1 MSYRNIT
8 MNIND
13 SITSNKLLI
22 NSSLYNMSKQLNN
35 ISINNINILK
45 FRNEKSRKKSNSKNR
60 QKDLALDTEYNKHFL
75 GSKSFNNKDILFKYL
90 PSLENIDFTEINNIQ
105 NKSKLCSSHVESFSI
120 KGDYNIY
127 LLNKNDL
134 RKKNFILKENLKFL
148 LNEIKKYKNSEI
160 SYDDKLIK
168 EYENK
173 LEYFANEINKYKKD
187 IIILKEKYSEVLEE
201 NKELKKYI
209 KRNISNKDLAKSA
222 TNKSNNIKK
231 IKNINLNL
239 KYNNINDNIIGLN
252 KDIYCSTSTTRGNR
266 NNKNIDL
273 NIINNINSNKFL
285 LIDHKKIFQNS
296 KEKNNSHSKSI
307 KDNSGFII
315 NQKIIKNNRNS
326 AINNSNKIQ
335 NVNRK
340 NKKIINDIILSR
352 IENKKSKM
360 LYDNLTLIRNK
371 MNQNSFKNDS
381 FELNKTINFS
391 KSFRYFKNNEIKKL
405 ENKKICNNNKFN

>member
-1 MSYRNIT
+1 MT

-45 FRNEKSRKKSNSKNR
+45 FRNEKKRINSNSKNI
-60 QKDLALDTEYNKHFL
+60 KKGLTLDMEYNNQFF
-75 GSKSFNNKDILFKYL
+75 GSKSFNSKDHLFKYL
-90 PSLENIDFTEINNIQ
+90 PSLESADFKDLNNLRTK
-105 NKSKLCSSHVESFSI
+105 NKFCTSHVESFSI
-120 KGDYNIY
+120 KADNNIY

-148 LNEIKKYKNSEI
+148 LNEIKKYKNNEI
-160 SYDDKLIK
+160 SCDDKFIK

-173 LEYFANEINKYKKD
+173 IEYYVNEINKYKKD
-187 IIILKEKYSEVLEE
+187 IIILKEKYNEVMKE
-201 NKELKKYI
+201 NQELKKYI
-209 KRNISNKDLAKSA
+209 MRNISKDDLTNKSA

-239 KYNNINDNIIGLN
+239 KYNNMIGNN
-252 KDIYCSTSTTRGNR
+252 KDVYCSTSTNRGNR

-285 LIDHKKIFQNS
+285 LVDHKKVFQNS
-296 KEKNNSHSKSI
+296 KEKSYSHSKNI

-315 NQKIIKNNRNS
+315 NQKIIKNNKNS
-326 AINNSNKIQ
+326 AIINSNKIQ
-335 NVNRK
+335 KINKKNR
-340 NKKIINDIILSR
+340 KIINDIIINR
-352 IENKKSKM
+352 IENKKSR
-360 LYDNLTLIRNK
+360 LFNDNLSLLRNNL
-371 MNQNSFKNDS
+371 NQNSFKNDS

-391 KSFRYFKNNEIKKL
+391 KSFRFFKNNEIKKL

>member
-22 NSSLYNMSKQLNN
+22 NSSLYNMSRQLNN

-307 KDNSGFII
+307 KDKSGFII

>member
-60 QKDLALDTEYNKHFL
+60 QKDLALDTEYNKHFF

-222 TNKSNNIKK
+222 TNKSNNIK
-231 IKNINLNL
+231 
-239 KYNNINDNIIGLN
+239 
-252 KDIYCSTSTTRGNR
+252 
-266 NNKNIDL
+266 
-273 NIINNINSNKFL
+273 
-285 LIDHKKIFQNS
+285 
-296 KEKNNSHSKSI
+296 
-307 KDNSGFII
+307 
-315 NQKIIKNNRNS
+315 
-326 AINNSNKIQ
+326 
-335 NVNRK
+335 
-340 NKKIINDIILSR
+340 NKK
-352 IENKKSKM
+352 
-360 LYDNLTLIRNK
+360 
-371 MNQNSFKNDS
+371 FK
-381 FELNKTINFS
+381 
-391 KSFRYFKNNEIKKL
+391 FKP
-405 ENKKICNNNKFN
+405 

>member
-22 NSSLYNMSKQLNN
+22 NSSLYNMSRQLNN

-148 LNEIKKYKNSEI
+148 LN
-160 SYDDKLIK
+160 
-168 EYENK
+168 
-173 LEYFANEINKYKKD
+173 
-187 IIILKEKYSEVLEE
+187 V
-201 NKELKKYI
+201 
-209 KRNISNKDLAKSA
+209 NI
-222 TNKSNNIKK
+222 
-231 IKNINLNL
+231 
-239 KYNNINDNIIGLN
+239 
-252 KDIYCSTSTTRGNR
+252 
-266 NNKNIDL
+266 
-273 NIINNINSNKFL
+273 
-285 LIDHKKIFQNS
+285 
-296 KEKNNSHSKSI
+296 
-307 KDNSGFII
+307 
-315 NQKIIKNNRNS
+315 
-326 AINNSNKIQ
+326 
-335 NVNRK
+335 
-340 NKKIINDIILSR
+340 
-352 IENKKSKM
+352 
-360 LYDNLTLIRNK
+360 
-371 MNQNSFKNDS
+371 
-381 FELNKTINFS
+381 
-391 KSFRYFKNNEIKKL
+391 
-405 ENKKICNNNKFN
+405 

>member
-1 MSYRNIT
+1 MSYRNMT

-13 SITSNKLLI
+13 SITSNKILI

-45 FRNEKSRKKSNSKNR
+45 LRNEKNRIKSNSKNR
-60 QKDLALDTEYNKHFL
+60 QKGLTLDMEYNNHFY
-75 GSKSFNNKDILFKYL
+75 GSKSFNSKDMLFKYI
-90 PSLENIDFTEINNIQ
+90 PSLDSIEFLDINNMK
-105 NKSKLCSSHVESFSI
+105 NKNKLCFSHAESFSI
-120 KGDYNIY
+120 KSDYNIY

-134 RKKNFILKENLKFL
+134 RKKNYILKENLKFL
-148 LNEIKKYKNSEI
+148 LNEIKKYKNTEI
-160 SYDDKLIK
+160 SNDDKFIK

-173 LEYFANEINKYKKD
+173 IEYYENEINKYKKD
-187 IIILKEKYSEVLEE
+187 IIILKEKYNEVIKE
-201 NKELKKYI
+201 NQELKKYI
-209 KRNISNKDLAKSA
+209 KRNISNNDLTKSA

-231 IKNINLNL
+231 IKNMNLNT
-239 KYNNINDNIIGLN
+239 KNNNNHMIALN

-296 KEKNNSHSKSI
+296 KEKNNSYSKSI

-326 AINNSNKIQ
+326 AISNSNKIQ
-335 NVNRK
+335 TINRK
-340 NKKIINDIILSR
+340 NRKIINDIILSR
-352 IENKKSKM
+352 IENKKSKK
-360 LYDNLTLIRNK
+360 LYDNLALLKNN
-371 MNQNSFKNDS
+371 MNHNSSKNDS
-381 FELNKTINFS
+381 FDLNKTINFS
-391 KSFRYFKNNEIKKL
+391 KSFRFFKNNEIKKL
-405 ENKKICNNNKFN
+405 ENKKISNNNKFN